1 MNNFIFLG
9 PPGAGKGSLAVKVA
23 EDYKIPH
30 ISTGDIFRAN
40 IKAQTPLGV
49 KVKAIIDSGSLVSDE
64 LTFELVKDRLA
75 QDDCKNGYI
84 LDGFPRTIP
93 QAEMLEK
100 LVNDVKVVNFEIK
113 DEIVIRRLSTRR
125 VCKACGA
132 NFNVLTLPPKV
143 EGVCDKCGGELY
155 QRDDDKQ
162 ESILH
167 RMDVYR
173 EQTAP
178 LIDYYKNKGNLKAID
193 ARETLKTGMTQFK
206 NLFPNAEKS
215 IECKKPCLFFQNSTD
230 FFLTNRR

>member
-23 EDYKIPH
+23 EEYKIPH

-49 KVKAIIDSGSLVSDE
+49 KVKAIIDSGALVSDE
-64 LTFELVKDRLA
+64 LTFELVKDRIA
-75 QDDCKNGYI
+75 QDDCKKGYI

-93 QAEMLEK
+93 QAEMLES
-100 LVNDVKVVNFEIK
+100 LVSDIKVVNFEIQ

-125 VCKACGA
+125 TCKACGA

-143 EGVCDKCGGELY
+143 EGVCDKCNGELY

-162 ESILH
+162 ESIMN

-173 EQTAP
+173 EQTEP
-178 LIDYYKNKGNLKAID
+178 LINFYKEKGKITDLD
-193 ARETLKTGMTQFK
+193 A
-206 NLFPNAEKS
+206 S
-215 IECKKPCLFFQNSTD
+215 IETD
-230 FFLTNRR
+230 ILLGKFKEIF

>member
-23 EDYKIPH
+23 QDYNIPH

-64 LTFELVKDRLA
+64 LTFELVKDRLS
-75 QDDCKNGYI
+75 QEDCKSGYI

-93 QAEMLEK
+93 QAQMLEE
-100 LVNDVKVVNFEIK
+100 LVTDIKVVNFEIQ

-143 EGVCDKCGGELY
+143 EGVCDKCGGELI
-155 QRDDDKQ
+155 QRDDDKS

-173 EQTAP
+173 EQTEP
-178 LIDYYKNKGNLKAID
+178 LINFYKEKGKITNLD
-193 ARETLKTGMTQFK
+193 A
-206 NLFPNAEKS
+206 S
-215 IECKKPCLFFQNSTD
+215 IETDILLGEFKKIF
-230 FFLTNRR
+230 

>member
-23 EDYKIPH
+23 EEYKIPH

-40 IKAQTPLGV
+40 IKNQTPLGV
-49 KVKAIIDSGSLVSDE
+49 KVKAIIDSGSLVSDD
-64 LTFELVKDRLA
+64 LTCELVKDRISQA
-75 QDDCKNGYI
+75 DCKNGFI

-93 QAEMLEK
+93 QAEMFTK
-100 LVNDVKVVNFEIK
+100 ICDDVKVVNFEIK

-173 EQTAP
+173 EQTEP
-178 LIDYYKNKGNLKAID
+178 LIKFYRDKGAITDLD
-193 ARETLKTGMTQFK
+193 A
-206 NLFPNAEKS
+206 S
-215 IECKKPCLFFQNSTD
+215 IETDVLLGKFEEIFKK
-230 FFLTNRR
+230 

>member
-1 MNNFIFLG
+1 MNNFIFLV

-49 KVKAIIDSGSLVSDE
+49 KVKAIIDSGALVSDE
-64 LTFELVKDRLA
+64 LTFELVKDRIA

-93 QAEMLEK
+93 QAEMLES
-100 LVNDVKVVNFEIK
+100 LVSDIKVVNFEIQ

-125 VCKACGA
+125 TCKACGA

-143 EGVCDKCGGELY
+143 EGVCDKCNGELY

-162 ESILH
+162 ESIMN

-173 EQTAP
+173 EQTEP
-178 LIDYYKNKGNLKAID
+178 LINFYKEKGKITDLD
-193 ARETLKTGMTQFK
+193 A
-206 NLFPNAEKS
+206 S
-215 IECKKPCLFFQNSTD
+215 IETD
-230 FFLTNRR
+230 ILLGKFKEIF

>member
-1 MNNFIFLG
+1 MKNIMFIA
-9 PPGAGKGSLAVKVA
+9 PPAAGKGTQA
-23 EDYKIPH
+23 ELVVQKYKIPH

-49 KVKAIIDSGSLVSDE
+49 KVKAIIDSGALVSDE
-64 LTFELVKDRLA
+64 LTFELVKDRIA

-93 QAEMLEK
+93 QAEMLES
-100 LVNDVKVVNFEIK
+100 LVSDIKVVNFEIQ

-125 VCKACGA
+125 TCKACGA

-143 EGVCDKCGGELY
+143 EGVCEKCNGELY

-162 ESILH
+162 ESIMN

-173 EQTAP
+173 EQTEP
-178 LIDYYKNKGNLKAID
+178 LINFYKEKGKITDLD
-193 ARETLKTGMTQFK
+193 A
-206 NLFPNAEKS
+206 S
-215 IECKKPCLFFQNSTD
+215 IETD
-230 FFLTNRR
+230 ILLGKFKEIF